1 VTARLTLR
9 IDFDDGRRLGPGKIA
24 LLEAIAAHASIAAA
38 GRAHAMSY
46 RRAWLLVDELNG
58 MFDSPLVA
66 TRPGGVN
73 GGRRRADRARPHH
86 RRALPRRRTQDA
98 RRRDGR
104 RRAHRGSAG
113 EGGVRARVGN

>member
-1 VTARLTLR
+1 MARLTLR

-58 MFDSPLVA
+58 MFDAPLVA

-73 GGRRRADRARPHH
+73 GGGAELTARG
-86 RRALPRRRTQDA
+86 RTIVALYRDA
-98 RRRDGR
+98 ERKMRDGAMADAAR
-104 RRAHRGSAG
+104 IEEALAKVGRA
-113 EGGVRARVGN
+113 VL